1 MGNYQSDY
9 NDAIAAL
16 ESAAKKQ
23 DKNKASRAA
32 AELKTAYNNIITFA
46 ELSPNEF
53 QNTEGQ
59 AWSSDYDYRRK
70 F

>member
-23 DKNKASRAA
+23 DKNKANRAA